1 MKAIVYTN
9 YGAPEVLQLK
19 NVVKPVPKD
28 NEVLVRIKAT
38 AANSGDWRL
47 RKADPYAVRFFFG
60 FTKPKKNI
68 LGGVLSG
75 EVEAVGKNVTRF
87 KPGDQVFGMTGM
99 SFGAY
104 AEYKCLPETATLA
117 LKPDNISHKEAAVIP
132 FGGTTAM
139 HFLKKA
145 NIQPGQKVLVYG
157 ASGAVG
163 TAVVQIAKHLG
174 AVVTAVCSRTNAAL
188 VKSLGA
194 DKVIDYNTTDFTN
207 SNEVYDVIFDTVNKT
222 SFSNNLKVLSKK
234 GVLLLSAAEMPQMMR
249 GAWTN
254 MTGGRK
260 VVTGV
265 NGEKTEDMVFLAGLI
280 EAGKMK
286 AVIDRSYPLEDMVA
300 AHTYIEQG
308 HKKGNVAIEV

>member
-60 FTKPKKNI
+60 LTKPKKNI

-117 LKPDNISHKEAAVIP
+117 LKPANITHKEAAVIP

-174 AVVTAVCSRTNAAL
+174 AIVTAVCSRTNAAL

-249 GAWTN
+249 GMWTN

-286 AVIDRSYPLEDMVA
+286 AVIDRSYPLEEMVA

>member
-1 MKAIVYTN
+1 MKAIVYMN

-47 RKADPYAVRFFFG
+47 RKADPFAVRLFFG
-60 FTKPKKNI
+60 LTKPKKTI

-117 LKPDNISHKEAAVIP
+117 LKPANISHKEAAVIP

-174 AVVTAVCSRTNAAL
+174 AIVTAVCSRTNAAL

-222 SFSNNLKVLSKK
+222 SFSNNLKVLGKK

-249 GAWTN
+249 GMWTN

-286 AVIDRSYPLEDMVA
+286 AVIDRSYPLEEMVA

>member
-1 MKAIVYTN
+1 MKAIVYMN

-19 NVVKPVPKD
+19 NVAKPVPKD

-47 RKADPYAVRFFFG
+47 RRADPFAVRLFFG
-60 FTKPKKNI
+60 LTKPKKNI

-87 KPGDQVFGMTGM
+87 KAGDQVFGMTGM

-117 LKPDNISHKEAAVIP
+117 LKPANISHKEAAVIP

-145 NIQPGQKVLVYG
+145 NIKPGQKVLVYG

-163 TAVVQIAKHLG
+163 TAVVQVAKSLG
-174 AVVTAVCSRTNAAL
+174 AAVTAVCSTANIQL
-188 VKSLGA
+188 MKSLGA
-194 DKVIDYNTTDFTN
+194 DKVIDYKTTDFTN
-207 SNEVYDVIFDTVNKT
+207 GNEVYDVIFDTVNKT
-222 SFSNNLKVLSKK
+222 SFSGNLKVLSKT

-249 GAWTN
+249 GLWTN

-265 NGEKTEDMVFLAGLI
+265 NGEKTEDMNFLARLI

-286 AVIDRSYPLEDMVA
+286 AVIDRSYPLEEMAA
-300 AHTYIEQG
+300 AHTYVEQG

>member
-47 RKADPYAVRFFFG
+47 RKADPFAVRFFFG

-145 NIQPGQKVLVYG
+145 RIQPGQKVLVYG

-174 AVVTAVCSRTNAAL
+174 AIVTAVCSRNNAAL

-222 SFSNNLKVLSKK
+222 SFSNNLKVLGKK

-249 GAWTN
+249 GLWTN

-280 EAGKMK
+280 EAGTMK
-286 AVIDRSYPLEDMVA
+286 AVIDRSYPLDEMVA
-300 AHTYIEQG
+300 AHTYIEKG

>member
-60 FTKPKKNI
+60 FTRPKKNI

-117 LKPDNISHKEAAVIP
+117 LKPANISHKEAAVIP

-174 AVVTAVCSRTNAAL
+174 AIVTAVCSRTNAAL

-286 AVIDRSYPLEDMVA
+286 AVIDRSYPLVEMVA